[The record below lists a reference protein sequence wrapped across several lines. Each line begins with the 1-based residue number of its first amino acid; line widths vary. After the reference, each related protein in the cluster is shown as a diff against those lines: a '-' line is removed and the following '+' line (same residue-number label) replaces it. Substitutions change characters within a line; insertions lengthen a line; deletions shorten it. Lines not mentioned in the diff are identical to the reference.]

1 MKMNK
6 SRAEELLIPLKNG
19 KPVGISP
26 HWRDRLIEALEYIID
41 NETPKKPERL
51 RYAIDPD
58 ADIPF

>member
-19 KPVGISP
+19 KAVGIST

-51 RYAIDPD
+51 QYTIDPD
-58 ADIPF
+58 VDMPF